1 MSKNDEW
8 VLSVAGIRGR
18 AAKYSRIWDFLVV
31 TAVVLLFMGVI
42 HLHVMLSVGDWDM
55 FVDWKDRQYF
65 PLVVPISMIMIP
77 AGLQAVFWINFR
89 LPIGA
94 TVGGVVLLLATWI
107 TRIVGWH
114 LWAYFPFSMVTPSH
128 MLAGCLMLDAVLVVT
143 QSAFFASVGGA
154 FLFGLLF
161 YPSNYVALAP
171 YYVPV
176 ENMKSVASMA
186 DLIGYVFSR
195 SGTPEYIRIIE
206 RGTLRTFESGVTWLS
221 ALFAGFVCI
230 GVHAIFWQIGAF
242 ASSTRFL
249 PGSKVVAQLMGVQAN
264 KSDIDPSNPTPA
276 RGSPGSGTFGAP
288 AE

>member
-1 MSKNDEW
+1 MSKNDEA
-8 VLSVAGIRGR
+8 VLAVAGIRGQTK
-18 AAKYSRIWDFLVV
+18 KYSRMWDFMVV
-31 TAVVLLFMGVI
+31 VAVILLFMGVI

-65 PLVVPISMIMIP
+65 PLVVPISMLMLP

-114 LWAYFPFSMVTPSH
+114 IWAYFPFSMVLPSH

-143 QSAFFASVGGA
+143 QSAFFTSVGGA
-154 FLFGLLF
+154 FLFGFLF
-161 YPSNYVALAP
+161 YPSNYAALAP
-171 YYVPV
+171 YYLPV
-176 ENMKSVASMA
+176 NHMNSVASVA
-186 DLIGYVFSR
+186 DVIGYVFSR
-195 SGTPEYIRIIE
+195 SSTPEYIRIIE
-206 RGTLRTFESGVTWLS
+206 RGTLRTYESGVTWLS

-230 GVHAIFWQIGAF
+230 GVHALFWQLGAF
-242 ASSTRFL
+242 MSSTKFL
-249 PGSKVVAQLMGVQAN
+249 PGSKIVARMTGVRAN
-264 KSDIDPSNPTPA
+264 KTETNAADPTPE
-276 RGSPGSGTFGAP
+276 GSLGPSAAGAP